1 MDGGNTPDILD
12 PEGETVENTN
22 FKFVQWEDIADKP
35 DLIVDDE
42 HDIRDLD

>member
-12 PEGETVENTN
+12 DEGEPIENTN
-22 FKFVQWEDIADKP
+22 FKLVRWEDIADQL

>member
-1 MDGGNTPDILD
+1 MGGGNTPDILD
-12 PEGETVENTN
+12 PEGEAIENTN
-22 FKFVQWEDIADKP
+22 FKFVRWEDIAEEL